1 MENQSALK
9 PDTTTRNSLNSP
21 SHRDIRRVIAVT
33 SSKGGVG
40 KSFVTALLACR
51 LTRMGYRVGI
61 LDADLTGS
69 SIPMLFGV
77 SGPLLTG
84 QYSLL
89 PLETPTG
96 IKLISP
102 NLLVE
107 EKAQPIIWKE
117 ALSGKV
123 IEELFKEVE
132 WGTLDFLLLDLPPA
146 TSELAVSI
154 LQTMPIAGAV
164 IVTQPQE
171 LSIRVVTKAVRIL
184 QKIEVD
190 ILGFV
195 ENMSF
200 YSDSNS
206 GQNQPL
212 FGPSRTPS
220 LSALAEAPVLAQIP
234 LSPEAVRLCDQGRI
248 EEVELTESLDLYQ
261 AFIASLARVEAEN
274 SSALEEEALRVE
286 QPEIEEAAR
295 EQEPI
300 TSPQPVPQPR
310 QRFSNIVLQLI
321 QNKDNMGALSH
332 PDAQGHFL
340 GKCGDRMQIDL
351 QIVNGRIL
359 DARFLADG
367 CGATLACGSMLTKM
381 ACSKTLEQAK
391 QISPS
396 ELLIALDGLPDD
408 HLHCAELAVMT
419 LREAVIDAVEG
430 H

>member
-1 MENQSALK
+1 MADQKPPNTDPKPLNQA
-9 PDTTTRNSLNSP
+9 NSP
-21 SHRDIRRVIAVT
+21 AHSNIQRVIAVT

-40 KSFVTALLACR
+40 KSFVTALLASQ

-61 LDADLTGS
+61 LDAELTGS
-69 SIPMLFGV
+69 SIPLLFGV

-89 PLETPTG
+89 PLETVTG

-102 NLLVE
+102 NLLIE

-117 ALSGKV
+117 ALAGNV
-123 IEELFKEVE
+123 IQELFKEVE
-132 WGTLDFLLLDLPPA
+132 WGTLDYLLLDLPPA
-146 TSELAVSI
+146 NSELAVSI
-154 LQTMPIAGAV
+154 LQSMPLAGAV

-171 LSIRVVTKAVRIL
+171 LSLKVVSKAVRIL
-184 QKIEVD
+184 QKIGVN
-190 ILGFV
+190 ILGII
-195 ENMSF
+195 ENMSS
-200 YSDSNS
+200 YSAANS
-206 GQNQPL
+206 GQDQPL
-212 FGPSRTPS
+212 FGPSHAAS
-220 LSALAEAPVLAQIP
+220 LSALAGAPVLAHIP
-234 LSPEAVRLCDQGRI
+234 FSPQAVSLCDLGRV
-248 EEVELTESLDLYQ
+248 EEVELAERTELYQ
-261 AFIASLARVEAEN
+261 AFIASLARVEAKK
-274 SSALEEEALRVE
+274 SSAREEENPGAEQKERE
-286 QPEIEEAAR
+286 EAPRQPE
-295 EQEPI
+295 PF

-310 QRFSNIVLQLI
+310 QRFSQIVLQLI

-391 QISPS
+391 QITPDD
-396 ELLIALDGLPDD
+396 LLIALDGLPDD

-419 LREAVIDAVEG
+419 LREAVVDAVEG